1 MLCRGKYISTLRPNH
16 FYWSSGPLNLINQT
30 YEDWK
35 NQMLN
40 QDGCNNWSCICMR
53 LTSYAKRL
61 PNNSAKEG
69 FCCNPASTEHW
80 SGFPQNSRA
89 AMVAECRVC
98 SQDSILTMWPTQRS
112 PRFWTLNHCQKIM
125 SHLLMVQNEP
135 AWKTRLPLLLHTLA
149 CACVGAVLPFP
160 HPLVLFKSDRE
171 DNSSTKVIF
180 TGQMSGKDWQSGNT
194 FTSAGGGNIWPQNL
208 CRWKGCPWVDG
219 RAPLISDEAMNHMTQ
234 AFSPLGCWSCL
245 FNYGEEQRRSSCF

>member
-1 MLCRGKYISTLRPNH
+1 
-16 FYWSSGPLNLINQT
+16 
-30 YEDWK
+30 
-35 NQMLN
+35 MLN

-171 DNSSTKVIF
+171 DNSSTKLFSQAKCQVR
-180 TGQMSGKDWQSGNT
+180 TGKVETHLQVLEGA
-194 FTSAGGGNIWPQNL
+194 TSDRRICA
-208 CRWKGCPWVDG
+208 DG
-219 RAPLISDEAMNHMTQ
+219 RDAPGLMEGLH
-234 AFSPLGCWSCL
+234 
-245 FNYGEEQRRSSCF
+245 